1 MTIHTYQPGDEEAQ
15 AHIYNE
21 AAAALSKFKPATPEE
36 VNRRVRARDFDPG
49 TRFYAEVGG
58 KVVGYAVFQPNG
70 RVSYPWCLP
79 GHESQAEPL
88 FDAVVQAMKARGMT
102 SAFAAYRA
110 DWPVQ
115 CAFFTSHG
123 FPQAREMINFVLDF
137 VDMPTPAARP
147 SNSFSPLLPA
157 DVAMVYQLDR
167 TVVRVPSPAELERY
181 LFHNPY
187 FTPEALFALRN
198 QADGSASAVGI
209 LVTSPT
215 YGNPKQVDP
224 FMPCF
229 RLGAFGTEGM
239 QVKRING
246 LFSFLAKGDRDV
258 TSLGLDLM
266 TQAAGRLQETDLECI
281 AAQVPSDAPHLL
293 RFYQRM
299 FRRQGSFPVFE
310 RAL

>member
-1 MTIHTYQPGDEEAQ
+1 M
-15 AHIYNE
+15 
-21 AAAALSKFKPATPEE
+21 
-36 VNRRVRARDFDPG
+36 
-49 TRFYAEVGG
+49 
-58 KVVGYAVFQPNG
+58 
-70 RVSYPWCLP
+70 
-79 GHESQAEPL
+79 
-88 FDAVVQAMKARGMT
+88 
-102 SAFAAYRA
+102 
-110 DWPVQ
+110 
-115 CAFFTSHG
+115 
-123 FPQAREMINFVLDF
+123 
-137 VDMPTPAARP
+137 
-147 SNSFSPLLPA
+147 
-157 DVAMVYQLDR
+157 
-167 TVVRVPSPAELERY
+167 RVPSSAELERY

-239 QVKRING
+239 QVKRLNG